1 MYNSS
6 ITDKPLYNQGIILLL
21 LGSKEIVICTGRVK
35 AYVIQTTT
43 LYFSQNKVAFSVHRF
58 S

>member
-1 MYNSS
+1 MYNFP
-6 ITDKPLYNQGIILLL
+6 ITDQPLYNQDIILLL
-21 LGSKEIVICTGRVK
+21 LGSKEIVVCTERVK

-43 LYFSQNKVAFSVHRF
+43 LYFSQNKVAFNARSF